1 MMDLSRNT
9 WVVVADGTKFLIF
22 ENVTDAQDPNLS
34 VLRKREEENPPDR
47 EQKTDRPGR
56 GHDNGPGHKSALAE
70 TDFHDQQ
77 KARFAVELAALL
89 YRHAHAGTYEKL
101 VVVASPGVLGTLRDN
116 FHKEVVDRIVA
127 EIPKTLTNHPVD
139 EIESI
144 VTTALAA

>member
-1 MMDLSRNT
+1 MTDLSQNT